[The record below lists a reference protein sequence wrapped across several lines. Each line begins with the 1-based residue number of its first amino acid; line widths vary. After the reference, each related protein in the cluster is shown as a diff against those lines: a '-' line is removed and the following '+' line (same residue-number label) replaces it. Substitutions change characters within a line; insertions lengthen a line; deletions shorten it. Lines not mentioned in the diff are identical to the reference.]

1 MEPEVRQTYKNW
13 FVTYGKVQSKAKF
26 ASFKMRYGDQEWN
39 RASLNDCDKAMALIA
54 GTEYVPHSLE
64 MINMHS
70 DMICAESSVMID
82 QFGGERWM
90 PQLHKDASDA
100 YRLWYHKH
108 HKEPS
113 NESSLLSS

>member
-1 MEPEVRQTYKNW
+1 MDWYA
-13 FVTYGKVQSKAKF
+13 TYGKLPSESRF
-26 ASFKMRYGDQEWN
+26 AIFKESTNIYE
-39 RASLNDCDKAMALIA
+39 KYA
-54 GTEYVPHSLE
+54 GIKEKLTNENAAETEYVHHSLE

-70 DMICAESSVMID
+70 DIICAESSVMID